1 MTQVILKSTS
11 LWGWGL
17 CLFFL
22 LITVNS
28 HAQSNA
34 SDTLSF
40 HAPREVKALPLKGRT
55 IQLDGKLNEKAW
67 KTANYTS
74 GFIQR
79 SPDEG
84 DKATEKTKIAFYYS
98 KKALYIGARMY
109 SKHPSQIHA
118 QLSRRDDLGNGERII
133 IALDTYLDRRT
144 SRSFAVSAS
153 GVRADYF
160 QPRDKISYRSRDYSY
175 DPVWTAESH
184 IDSLGW
190 TAEMRIPFTQL
201 RFKNRKRQVWGL
213 DINRYLPHKNEDAYW
228 VMVPQDS
235 TGWASHFGLL
245 TNIKQVVPHKRLE
258 FRPYVA
264 GDALL
269 KGDVNPQN
277 PFKNNLNWTGRIGG
291 NVKLGLGPNMT
302 LNGTINPDFGQVEAD
317 PAQVNLSAY
326 ETFFEEKRPFFTEN
340 QQIFDVLHHDSY
352 FYSRRI
358 GAPPSLHP
366 DADFVDEASNT
377 SIIGASKITGRTPSG
392 LTIGALA
399 ALTANE
405 TAKTYNLATQ
415 KFNEMRVEP
424 LTGYSVLRL
433 QQQFGP
439 NSSTVGGILTGVY
452 RNLHDGSQLS
462 NQLDRSAVTGG
473 ADWNLRFQG
482 GKYELS
488 GDAGFSHVSG
498 TSQAITELQ
507 KSSARY
513 YQRPDAT
520 YLTLDTTRT
529 SLSGYRASLRF
540 SKNSGRHWLWNISGS
555 TKSPGF
561 ELNDTGILF
570 NTDQIHTGAGLNYR
584 ENTPGSWYQSY
595 HTGINFDS
603 KWNYGGIRTG
613 SQVQLDGGIKWKN
626 FWSTY
631 IGFEYH
637 PRSLDDNL
645 TRGGPLM
652 GSGRQWGFRSHF
664 STNRSSNVFGEFSFD
679 YNSSEFGSWR
689 YRIQPSIRFQT
700 GGRWSYSIQPEFSR
714 RTETRQYITTLSNG
728 PAATYGNHYIFSSI
742 DRTTLSLQFRLNY
755 AFSPDLTVEMYAE
768 PFVASGNYYHPGELP
783 SPRSYQL
790 DYYEVQGKTQDGDFI
805 IKRDNNQFQ
814 VPNNDF
820 LVTSFRSNI
829 VLRYQ
834 WRRGST
840 FYLVWQQ
847 DRFTERALNRFVKP
861 GDLVN
866 AIGQTG
872 DNLVAVKFTYWFPVK

>member
-1 MTQVILKSTS
+1 MIKKTIS
-11 LWGWGL
+11 LYLWGL
-17 CLFFL
+17 CIIMLFSTKCL
-22 LITVNS
+22 GQQL
-28 HAQSNA
+28 
-34 SDTLSF
+34 DTLSIR
-40 HAPREVKALPLKGRT
+40 APRKVKALPLKGKT
-55 IQLDGKLNEKAW
+55 IQLDGKLEESVWTKA
-67 KTANYTS
+67 KYTS
-74 GFIQR
+74 GFVQR
-79 SPDEG
+79 SPNEG
-84 DKATEKTKIAFYYS
+84 SQATEKTRIAFYYS
-98 KKALYIGARMY
+98 KEALYIGARMY
-109 SKHPSQIHA
+109 SPNPSKIHT

-160 QPRDKISYRSRDYSY
+160 QPRDEISYHSRDYSY
-175 DPVWTAESH
+175 DPVWTAKSN

-201 RFKNRKRQVWGL
+201 RFKNRKKQVWGL
-213 DINRYLPHKNEDAYW
+213 DINRYLPHKNEDDYW
-228 VMVPQDS
+228 VMIPQDS

-245 TNIKQVVPHKRLE
+245 TNINEVVPQQRLE
-258 FRPYVA
+258 FRPYIA

-269 KGDVNPQN
+269 KGDVDPQN
-277 PFKNNLNWTGRIGG
+277 PFKNKLNWRGRIGG
-291 NVKLGLGPNMT
+291 NVKVGLGPNMT
-302 LNGTINPDFGQVEAD
+302 LNGTVNPDFGQVEAD

-326 ETFFEEKRPFFTEN
+326 ETFFEEKRPFFTEG
-340 QQIFDVLHHDSY
+340 QQIFDVLHDGSY

-358 GAPPSLHP
+358 GASPSIHP

-377 SIIGASKITGRTPSG
+377 SIIGASKVTGRTPSG

-405 TAKTYNLATQ
+405 TAKTYDLSTGQ
-415 KFNEMRVEP
+415 MHKVRVEP

-433 QQQFGP
+433 QQEFGP

-452 RNLHDGSQLS
+452 RNLHEGTQLS
-462 NQLDRSAVTGG
+462 AELDRSAVTGG
-473 ADWNLRFQG
+473 TDWNLRFQG
-482 GKYELS
+482 GKYKLS
-488 GDAGFSHVSG
+488 GDAGFSHVAGSQ
-498 TSQAITELQ
+498 QAITNLQ

-520 YLTLDTTRT
+520 YLSLDSTRT
-529 SLSGYRASLRF
+529 SLSGFRGSLRF
-540 SKNSGRHWLWNISGS
+540 SKNSGKHWLWDVSGS

-570 NTDQIHTGAGLNYR
+570 STDEIRSGAELTYR
-584 ENTPGSWYQSY
+584 ENTPSSWYQSY
-595 HTGINFDS
+595 HTGIEVDS

-613 SQVQLDGGIKWKN
+613 SQIQLDGNIEWIN

-631 IGFEYH
+631 LSLEYNL
-637 PRSLDDNL
+637 RSLDDHL

-652 GSGRQWGFRSHF
+652 GSARRWELRSHF
-664 STNRSSNVFGEFSFD
+664 STNRSDNVYGELSLD
-679 YNSSEFGSWR
+679 YNWNEFGSWR
-689 YRIQPSIRFQT
+689 YRIHPSVQVQT
-700 GGRWSYSIQPEFSR
+700 GGSWGYSIEPEFSR

-728 PAATYGNHYIFSSI
+728 PTATYGKRYVFSSI
-742 DRTTLSLQFRLNY
+742 DRTTLSMQFRLNY
-755 AFSPDLTVEMYAE
+755 AFSPDLTLELYAE

-783 SPRSYQL
+783 QPRSYKL
-790 DYYEVQGKTQDGDFI
+790 DYYNVQGKTQDGDFI
-805 IKRDNNQFQ
+805 VRDGNDRFQ
-814 VPNNDF
+814 VSDDDF

-847 DRFTERALNRFVKP
+847 DRFAEQELNRFVKP
-861 GDLVN
+861 GDLVDSV
-866 AIGQTG
+866 GQTG
-872 DNLVAVKFTYWFPVK
+872 DNLIAIKFTYWFSVK